1 MSASHRSTDP
11 IDAGTPS
18 GCTYTALK
26 VDGSLSAVEPNL
38 FGNTRGLPPCLTTS
52 TARRGVP
59 PQVGGQPRDAVEQ
72 TCLGHLNTQPGPFAR
87 IARTTRVRPAGA
99 APTRTQL
106 VTPPQNDRHKPP
118 MTSTMLRNKRL
129 SAHKHLEGR
138 TNRLWRR

>member
-52 TARRGVP
+52 AARRGVP

-72 TCLGHLNTQPGPFAR
+72 TCLGHLNTQPGHFAR
-87 IARTTRVRPAGA
+87 IRAHHQSAPSGRRTHPHPVGNT
-99 APTRTQL
+99 
-106 VTPPQNDRHKPP
+106 
-118 MTSTMLRNKRL
+118 TS
-129 SAHKHLEGR
+129 E
-138 TNRLWRR
+138 